1 MPNSNSIINIKNFF
15 DRHGGLQRSNRFS
28 MALRLPPALPQVL
41 NEDLYPLAVTIGAR
55 AIDGIADNLAGY
67 GLGRTVPRSQKFPQG
82 ILVTFAITND
92 NFITDFFNSWFNTIY
107 SGGRQAGYYGAP
119 FQLAYYDDTV
129 LNAEMDI
136 NLLDLNG
143 NINRTF
149 TFYEVFPIETLPIQL
164 DMIDANKY
172 STYQVLINFRD
183 FTFSSPLG

>member
-1 MPNSNSIINIKNFF
+1 MANSNSIINIKDFF
-15 DRHGGLQRSNRFS
+15 DRHKGLQRSNRFS
-28 MALRLPPALPQVL
+28 MSLSLPETLPQIS
-41 NEDLYPLAVTIGAR
+41 NDDLQPLAVTIGSR

-82 ILVTFAITND
+82 VLLTFAVTND
-92 NFITDFFNSWFNTIY
+92 NFITDFFDTWFNTIY
-107 SGGRQAGYYGAP
+107 SGGRQKGYYGAP
-119 FQLAYYDDTV
+119 FQLSYYDDII
-129 LNAEMDI
+129 LDASMNI

-149 TFYEVFPIETLPIQL
+149 TFYEIYPIETLPIVL

-183 FTFSSPLG
+183 FTFTSPS

>member
-1 MPNSNSIINIKNFF
+1 MANTNSIINIKNFF
-15 DRHGGLQRSNRFS
+15 DLHGGLQRSNRFS
-28 MALRLPPALPQVL
+28 MSLRLPPALPQVL
-41 NEDLYPLAVTIGAR
+41 DSDLYPIAVTIGAR

-82 ILVTFAITND
+82 VLVTFPITND
-92 NFITDFFNSWFNTIY
+92 NFISDFFNSWFNAIY
-107 SGGRQAGYYGAP
+107 SGGRQRGAINVP
-119 FQLAYYDDTV
+119 YQLSYYDDII

-149 TFYEVFPIETLPIQL
+149 TFYEIFPIESLPIEL
-164 DMIDANKY
+164 NMIDANKY

-183 FTFSSPLG
+183 YTFTKPVG